1 MSKYSKKPITAA
13 IALSLGLSLS
23 ACGGIAGADVN
34 RSLNSM
40 KQPVV
45 EKSNYTMDVRTGM
58 GGLSIPEQNRLSNW
72 FESMDLGYGD
82 KVYLEDA
89 SASPATRE
97 AVSKLA
103 ERHGVLLSAG
113 APVTAGYVS
122 PGAARVVIS
131 RSSAHVPGC
140 PDWSNK
146 TAGNYGN
153 ATTPDFGCSIN
164 GNMAAMIADP
174 EHLINGAE
182 SDGTTV
188 VSTSSKAIDSYR
200 NQAPTGAGGLSAA
213 ESGGGGN

>member
-1 MSKYSKKPITAA
+1 MSKYSKKPATAA
-13 IALSLGLSLS
+13 IALSLGLALS
-23 ACGGIAGADVN
+23 ACGGMGGADVN
-34 RSLNSM
+34 RSLYSV

-58 GGLSIPEQNRLSNW
+58 GGLSIPEQRRLSNW

-97 AVSKLA
+97 AVGELA
-103 ERHGVLLSAG
+103 ERYGVLLSAG
-113 APVTAGYVS
+113 APVTNGYVN
-122 PGAARVVIS
+122 PGSARVVIS

-146 TAGNYGN
+146 HTGNYAN
-153 ATTPDFGCSIN
+153 ATTPDFGCSVN

-174 EHLINGAE
+174 EHLVKGAE
-182 SDGTTV
+182 SDGTTT
-188 VSTSSKAIDSYR
+188 VSTSTKAIDSYR
-200 NQAPTGAGGLSAA
+200 QQAPTGEGGLKASAT
-213 ESGGGGN
+213 GGGN

>member
-1 MSKYSKKPITAA
+1 MYKHSKKPFSVA

-23 ACGGIAGADVN
+23 ACGGIAGVEQN
-34 RSLNSM
+34 RSLNSV

-58 GGLSIPEQNRLSNW
+58 GGLSIPEQGRLSNW

-97 AVSKLA
+97 AVSQLA
-103 ERHGVLLSAG
+103 ERHGVLLSQG
-113 APVTAGYVS
+113 APVTAGYVN
-122 PGAARVVIS
+122 PGMARVVLS
-131 RSSAHVPGC
+131 RSSAFVPGC
-140 PDWSNK
+140 PDWSHNRN
-146 TAGNYGN
+146 GNYGN
-153 ATTPDFGCSIN
+153 ATTPDFGCSVN

-182 SDGTTV
+182 GTGETV
-188 VSTSSKAIDSYR
+188 VSTSTKAIESYR
-200 NQAPTGAGGLSAA
+200 TQAPTGQGGLKAA
-213 ESGGGGN
+213 DTGGGE